1 MRFRKPHF
9 FHRSLHDLYSS
20 IASRCLPAVQEVDA
34 QEISGAESF
43 VVQKAGETELRHP
56 LEEAMYGPAFATSRV
71 SWPEITGYQLPHVHV
86 VGDQGC
92 VYLPDGRRLDGP
104 SAVWSPIKRKA
115 RRPIPLFARRESDPL
130 FHLTGI
136 NHENHGHFLLD
147 HLPRYFAARN
157 CENIGEAKI
166 LLAPG
171 HLKWQA
177 KYLELLSVD
186 RSRLIEG
193 HPGTI
198 RANQLQYVPQLNHN
212 SKFCDPK
219 IFRDMAAEMQ
229 SSIKQRGWYASS
241 NQKREGPR
249 AIWISRRDAPNR
261 YLKNEDVLIEEARRI
276 LGSVEVMLLSRVPFK
291 EQVRMIMNSEFVI
304 GAQGQGIASSVFSYG
319 RKVIILEQGMMP
331 SEQRGWA
338 ATFRDMAE
346 LAGNQSVRFYSGFPH
361 TVRDADWEFPKVKFA
376 AELSRLKQLCERNP
390 CLKS

>member
-9 FHRSLHDLYSS
+9 FQRSLHDLYAN
-20 IASRCLPAVQEVDA
+20 IASRCLPPVQEVDA
-34 QEISGAESF
+34 QEIFGAKAY
-43 VVQKAGETELRHP
+43 VVQNAGEAELRHP
-56 LEEAMYGPAFATSRV
+56 LEEAMYGSAFASSRI
-71 SWPEITGYQLPHVHV
+71 SWPEITGYQLPNVHV

-92 VYLPDGRRLDGP
+92 VYSSGRRLDQS
-104 SAVWSPIKRKA
+104 SAVWSSSSRKA
-115 RRPIPLFARRESDPL
+115 RRPITLLARAESGFL

-157 CENIGEAKI
+157 REHIGEAKI

-198 RANQLQYVPQLNHN
+198 RANQLQYIPQLNDN

-219 IFRDMAAEMQ
+219 IFRDMVAEMQ
-229 SSIKQRGWYASS
+229 ASIKQRGWYDSS
-241 NQKREGPR
+241 NQKKEGPR

-261 YLKNEDVLIEEARRI
+261 YLKNEAALIEEARRI
-276 LGSVEVMLLSRVPFK
+276 LGSVEVMFLSRVPFK
-291 EQVRMIMNSEFVI
+291 EQVRMLMNSEFVI
-304 GAQGQGIASSVFSYG
+304 GAQGQGIASSVFSLG
-319 RKVIILEQGMMP
+319 RKVVILEQGTMP
-331 SEQRGWA
+331 SEQGGWA

-346 LAGNQSVRFYSGFPH
+346 LAGNQAVRFYSGLPY
-361 TVRDADWEFPKVKFA
+361 VIRDADWEFPKEKFA
-376 AELSRLKQLCERNP
+376 AELTSLKQLCERNP
-390 CLKS
+390 RSKS